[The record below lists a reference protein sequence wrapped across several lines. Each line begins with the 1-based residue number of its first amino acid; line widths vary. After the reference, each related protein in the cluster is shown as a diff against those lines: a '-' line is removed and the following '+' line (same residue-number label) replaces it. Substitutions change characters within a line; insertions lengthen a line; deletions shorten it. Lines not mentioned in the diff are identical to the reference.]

1 MRTLLVED
9 DPSLA
14 RAVRDSLQQA
24 GFAVEVLGDAEA
36 ADAVL
41 SCTDYDL
48 AVLDIGLP
56 GRSGLE
62 LLRSLRHRGSRVPV
76 LMLTARD
83 ALEDRVRGLN
93 DGADDYLVKPFLV
106 PELVARCHA
115 LVRRGRSATAS
126 VLSFG
131 RLQVDMGR
139 REALLGD
146 TALSLTGR
154 EWDLLVQLVLSAPN
168 VVSKDKLV
176 DSLGRWDNELTA
188 NAVEIYVSRL
198 RTKIAGAGVAVRTIR
213 GMGYRLEL
221 AAETHAP
228 A

>member
-14 RAVRDSLQQA
+14 RAVRDSLQLA
-24 GFAVEVLGDAEA
+24 GFAVEVLADAET

-56 GRSGLE
+56 GKNGLE
-62 LLRSLRHRGSRVPV
+62 LLRSLRHRGNHVPV

-93 DGADDYLVKPFLV
+93 DGADDYLVKPFLT

-115 LVRRGRSATAS
+115 LVRRGRSASVS

-139 REALLGD
+139 REVLLD
-146 TALSLTGR
+146 AMPLSLTGR

-168 VVSKDKLV
+168 VVTKDKLV
-176 DSLGRWDNELTA
+176 NSLGRWDNELTA

-198 RTKIAGAGVAVRTIR
+198 RAKIAGAGVAVRTVR
-213 GMGYRLEL
+213 GMGYRLEI
-221 AAETHAP
+221 AADQHAT

>member
-1 MRTLLVED
+1 VRTLLVED
-9 DPSLA
+9 DPLIA
-14 RAVRDSLQQA
+14 QAVRDSLRQA
-24 GFAVEVLGDAEA
+24 GFAVEWLADAES

-48 AVLDIGLP
+48 AILDIGLP
-56 GRSGLE
+56 GTSGLD
-62 LLRSLRHRGSRVPV
+62 LLRRLRRRGSPVPV

-83 ALEDRVRGLN
+83 ALEDRVAGLN

-115 LVRRGRSATAS
+115 LVRRGRSAMAS
-126 VLSFG
+126 VMAFG
-131 RLQVDMGR
+131 RLQVDIGR
-139 REALLGD
+139 REATLDGSPL
-146 TALSLTGR
+146 ALTGR

-198 RTKIAGAGVAVRTIR
+198 RAKIAGAGVAVRTVR
-213 GMGYRLEL
+213 GMGYRLE
-221 AAETHAP
+221 AAPGIDAP

>member
-24 GFAVEVLGDAEA
+24 GFSVEMLGDAET

-56 GRSGLE
+56 GKSGLE
-62 LLRSLRHRGSRVPV
+62 LLRTLRRRGSRVPV

-131 RLQVDMGR
+131 RLQVDVGR

-146 TALSLTGR
+146 TALALTGR

-168 VVSKDKLV
+168 VVTKDKLA

-188 NAVEIYVSRL
+188 KAVEIYVSRL
-198 RTKIAGAGVAVRTIR
+198 RAKIAGAGVAVRTVR
-213 GMGYRLEL
+213 GMGYRLEI
-221 AAETHAP
+221 AADSHAP

>member
-9 DPSLA
+9 DPLIA
-14 RAVRDSLQQA
+14 QAVRDSLQQA
-24 GFAVEVLGDAEA
+24 GFAVELLADAES

-48 AVLDIGLP
+48 AILDIGLP
-56 GRSGLE
+56 GMSGLD
-62 LLRSLRHRGSRVPV
+62 LLRRLRHRGSPVPV

-83 ALEDRVRGLN
+83 ALEDRVAGLN

-115 LVRRGRSATAS
+115 LVRRGRSAMAS
-126 VLSFG
+126 VMAFG
-131 RLQVDMGR
+131 RLQVDIGR
-139 REALLGD
+139 REATLDGSTL
-146 TALSLTGR
+146 ALTGR
-154 EWDLLVQLVLSAPN
+154 EWALLVQLVLSAPH

-198 RTKIAGAGVAVRTIR
+198 RAKIAGAGVAVRTVR
-213 GMGYRLEL
+213 GMGYRLE
-221 AAETHAP
+221 AAPGSDAP